1 MFLVVPPFDAEPF
14 PTLGDQVCDFIEEK
28 CVYGPGSLKG
38 QPAKLNEDQ
47 RLILYRAYEV
57 FPKGHPRA
65 GRRRFHRVGWSVRK
79 GSGKTEFMAWVAYAE
94 LHSESPVRFAGFCK
108 DGSLLQ
114 GRPVGDPYVPL
125 LANTK
130 DQVEEL
136 AYGALMV
143 VCAEGADPELFD
155 IGVDRIIRIGID
167 GEADGKAV
175 PLAGAPNARDGA
187 RTTFQGF
194 DETHRLY
201 LPNHK
206 AAVTTM
212 KENLPKRPLDDPW
225 QLSTTTAG
233 EPGQGSVAE
242 DEFSEANSIDRGEI
256 REPTLFFLHRQA
268 DDGFDMDNFEE
279 RLEAVRQ
286 ASGPDV
292 AEWSDLHW
300 IASNRDD
307 PEGDKTY
314 WERVWCNRWIAQEAQ
329 AFDLRAWKAC
339 GPGEGE
345 EPRRIPLKSYV
356 TLGFDG
362 ARMRDSTAI
371 VMTET
376 KTGLQQ
382 LAALWERPDNAQD
395 DWEIDESEVREAVEG
410 LFKNYRVQKMYCD
423 PPYWDNTVGEWS
435 VKWPDR
441 VVAWHT
447 NRRTPMI
454 GAISAFR
461 DGIVSGKLRHCG
473 DLDLTRHMGN
483 AGKHYLNNV
492 VDEHGERRWIL
503 KKIHPDRKFDACM
516 AAVLSWQARIDV
528 LPDFK
533 PKRRVVQRIR

>member
-1 MFLVVPPFDAEPF
+1 
-14 PTLGDQVCDFIEEK
+14 
-28 CVYGPGSLKG
+28 
-38 QPAKLNEDQ
+38 
-47 RLILYRAYEV
+47 
-57 FPKGHPRA
+57 
-65 GRRRFHRVGWSVRK
+65 
-79 GSGKTEFMAWVAYAE
+79 MAWVAYAE
-94 LHSESPVRFAGFCK
+94 LHPESPVRFAGFGK

-114 GRPVGDPYVPL
+114 GRPVGDPYIPL

-143 VCAEGADPELFD
+143 VCAEGMDPELFD
-155 IGVDRIIRIGID
+155 IGVDRIIRLGID

-242 DEFSEANSIDRGEI
+242 DEFFEAESIGRGEI
-256 REPTLFFLHRQA
+256 REPTLFYLHRQA
-268 DDGFDMDNFEE
+268 DDGYDMADFEQ
-279 RLEAVRQ
+279 RLKAVEQ

-300 IASNRDD
+300 IASNWDD
-307 PEGDKTY
+307 PEGDRTY
-314 WERVWCNRWIAQEAQ
+314 WERVWCNRWIAQESQ
-329 AFDLRAWKAC
+329 AFNLADWKDC
-339 GPGEGE
+339 GPKNDE
-345 EPRRIPLKSYV
+345 EPRRIPLKAHV

-371 VMTET
+371 VMTEIR
-376 KTGLQQ
+376 TGFQQ

-395 DWEIDESEVREAVEG
+395 DWEIDESEVREAVDG
-410 LFKNYRVQKMYCD
+410 LFKNYRVHKMYAD
-423 PPYWDNTVGEWS
+423 PPYWDNTIGEWA
-435 VKWPDR
+435 VKWPEQ

-447 NRRTPMI
+447 NKRTPMI
-454 GAISAFR
+454 AAISAFR
-461 DGIVSGKLRHCG
+461 DAITSEKLSHGG
-473 DLDLTRHMGN
+473 DLDLTRHVGN

-533 PKRRVVQRIR
+533 PKKRVIQRIR